1 MTQCKQCTVGQYSAT
16 PGQVHC
22 NVCPTDQYNDEIGQ
36 LFCKSCR
43 KGLGTIS
50 SPDPD
55 DHDNITDC
63 TLKCVSNQYENTTT
77 QCVNCEPGYTCDGKT
92 SAECDAGGYCN
103 NGRRTLC
110 EPGTSGETLGAKSKT
125 EGCSPCTPGRYQIA
139 RGQTSCTKCE
149 VGRFSSKTNQVASDA
164 CLPCE
169 QPGYYCP
176 EGTSNATDFPCEKGT
191 YSNESQATS
200 CKICTQGLYQPVE
213 GQVSCKGC
221 PAGMFL
227 ADQGAS
233 PVNHDELGDCQVCPS
248 NTYNDELGKASC
260 KGCPE
265 DTVIQDSTDASKHLQ
280 EGDCTLACS
289 VDKYFVET
297 ENKCQECEAGYTCDG
312 TSRTPC
318 AAGYWCEGGTH
329 KKGCPAGSF
338 GEEEKMKSE
347 EEACHNCAVGRYQAV
362 IGQTS
367 CSSTQ
372 GNPGNYQ

>member
-1 MTQCKQCTVGQYSAT
+1 MTQCKTCILGQFSKLGSIT
-16 PGQVHC
+16 C
-22 NVCPTDQYNDEIGQ
+22 DVCATDQYNDQIGQ
-36 LFCKSCR
+36 PSCKSCQ
-43 KGLGTIS
+43 KGFGTIS
-50 SPDPD
+50 SGEPD
-55 DHDNITDC
+55 DHNNIADC
-63 TLKCVSNQYENTTT
+63 SIKCASNQYENTTT

-92 SAECDAGGYCN
+92 RAECDAGGYCN

-110 EPGTSGETLGAKSKT
+110 ERGTYGEKIGVSSETD
-125 EGCSPCTPGRYQIA
+125 GCSDCTSGRYQIA
-139 RGQTSCTKCE
+139 RGQTSCTKCGA
-149 VGRFSSKTNQVASDA
+149 GRFSSKTNQVSSEA

-248 NTYNDELGKASC
+248 NTYNDEIGHARC

-265 DTVIQDSTDASKHLQ
+265 DKIIQDSTTASKHL
-280 EGDCTLACS
+280 
-289 VDKYFVET
+289 
-297 ENKCQECEAGYTCDG
+297 
-312 TSRTPC
+312 
-318 AAGYWCEGGTH
+318 
-329 KKGCPAGSF
+329 
-338 GEEEKMKSE
+338 EK
-347 EEACHNCAVGRYQAV
+347 
-362 IGQTS
+362 
-367 CSSTQ
+367 
-372 GNPGNYQ
+372 